1 MNAEFD
7 VLLKQLRDEFIAE
20 FPERCDAIEESV
32 LAFEQR
38 REGAFDDIYRKVHS
52 LKGSGSQFG
61 FSLLVSICH
70 QFESFLSSGH
80 FNAEQLGISFAFSYV
95 DLLKSMVGI
104 IGQDHAAASD
114 VKLKLG
120 IEAELEELRKSSM
133 PGRATVLLIEPSTSR
148 RKLCHDVLSQLN
160 VRIVVQERGLGALE
174 LMLHEPFDLIVAAR
188 ELPDLNTVAIVAAVR
203 ESNCKNKHAPVI
215 LVSSNSTPV
224 PTHLEINAV
233 LARDAQFIPNLAKVA
248 SEILSHKQ

>member
-32 LAFEQR
+32 LSFEQG

-61 FSLLVSICH
+61 FSLLTSICH

-80 FNAEQLGISFAFSYV
+80 FNTEQLSMSFAFSYI
-95 DLLKSMVGI
+95 DLLKRMVDV
-104 IGQDHAAASD
+104 IGRENPSTHD
-114 VKLKLG
+114 
-120 IEAELEELRKSSM
+120 IEADLEELRKSSM
-133 PGRATVLLIEPSTSR
+133 PGRATVLLIEPSPSR
-148 RKLCHDVLSQLN
+148 RKLCQGVLSQLN
-160 VRIVVQERGLGALE
+160 VRIVIQERGMSALE
-174 LMLHEPFDLIVAAR
+174 LMLHEPFDLVVAAR

-203 ESNCKNKHAPVI
+203 ESNCRNRHVPVI

-224 PTHLEINAV
+224 PSHLEISAV
-233 LARDAQFIPNLAKVA
+233 LARDAQFIPNLAKTA
-248 SEILSHKQ
+248 GDILLQHK